1 MSKRILK
8 SEPCTRHVAC
18 PECDARIFAPESAIP
33 TLRCPEC
40 RYTGVFLDATGL
52 PERQMQRHNEPGMIG
67 TFEAAHGK
75 VTMTVTEEDARR
87 WFEEYAKNHPD
98 APIQ

>member
-1 MSKRILK
+1 
-8 SEPCTRHVAC
+8 
-18 PECDARIFAPESAIP
+18 
-33 TLRCPEC
+33 
-40 RYTGVFLDATGL
+40 
-52 PERQMQRHNEPGMIG
+52 MQRHNEPGMIG